1 MKLNKLLLLT
11 LSIGLTFTSCS
22 NDDDDAPVLPRGD
35 YENGLLISH
44 EGNFGGGNA
53 SVSFVSFDL
62 NTVENNIFNAV
73 NGELLGDT
81 AQSIAFNGDFAY
93 IILNVSNKIEVVNRF
108 TFESVATIDTGL
120 SNPRYMAVS
129 NGKGYVTNWGDFTPT
144 DDDYLAVIDLT
155 THTIIDTISTSYLP
169 EEIIAQDDQI
179 FVATGI
185 FGFGNSVDVIN
196 TVTDTLEES
205 ITVGNAPNSLQLDAE
220 GDLWVLSSENLIEIN
235 TTTNAIIKT
244 VALNSS
250 ITAPSKLNFDSG
262 NLYLFSE
269 GAVYKMETT
278 AATLPET
285 AEIEGV
291 SFYDMNVSNGV
302 LYGLDAKDFQS
313 AGTLT
318 TYDLS
323 SNTEINTAT
332 LRIIPGE
339 VYFN

>member
-1 MKLNKLLLLT
+1 MKLNKLLLLA
-11 LSIGLTFTSCS
+11 LLMGLFFASCTT
-22 NDDDDAPVLPRGD
+22 DDDDTPPEPRGD

-44 EGNFGGGNA
+44 EGNFGRGNA

-155 THTIIDTISTSYLP
+155 TNTIVDTINTSYLP
-169 EEIIAQDDQI
+169 EEIIAQGDQI

-185 FGFGNSVDVIN
+185 FGFGNNVDVIN

-205 ITVGNAPNSLQLDAE
+205 ITVGNSPNSLQIDAD

-235 TTTNAIIKT
+235 TATNDIVKT
-244 VALNSS
+244 VELNSS
-250 ITAPSKLNFDSG
+250 ITAPSKLNFDNG
-262 NLYLFSE
+262 NLYLFS
-269 GAVYKMETT
+269 GGSVYKMAAT

-291 SFYDMNVSNGV
+291 SFYDMSVSNGV

-318 TYDLS
+318 TYDLTT
-323 SNTEINTAT
+323 NTEINTAT

>member
-11 LSIGLTFTSCS
+11 FSIGLFFTSCT
-22 NDDDDAPVLPRGD
+22 NDDDTPVLPRGD

-44 EGNFGGGNA
+44 EGSFTDGVGT
-53 SVSFVSFDL
+53 VSFISDDFT
-62 NTVENNIFNAV
+62 TVEHNIFSNV
-73 NGELLGDT
+73 NGRTLGT
-81 AQSIAFNGDFAY
+81 VVQSMVFNGDLAY
-93 IILNVSNKIEVVNRF
+93 IISNVSNRIDIVNRY

-129 NGKGYVTNWGDFTPT
+129 NGKGYVTNWGDFTPA

-155 THTIIDTISTSYLP
+155 TNTIIDTISTSYLP
-169 EEIIAQDDQI
+169 EEIIAQGDQI
-179 FVATGI
+179 FVATGV
-185 FGFGNSVDVIN
+185 FGLGNSVDVIN
-196 TVTDTLEES
+196 TITDTLEES
-205 ITVGNAPNSLQLDAE
+205 ITVGNSPNSLQLDAD

-235 TTTNAIIKT
+235 TTTNEVIKT
-244 VALNSS
+244 VELNNS

-262 NLYLFSE
+262 NLYLFSG
-269 GAVYKMETT
+269 GAVYKMEAT
-278 AATLPET
+278 ATTLPET

-291 SFYDMNVSNGV
+291 SFYDMSVRNGV

-323 SNTEINTAT
+323 TNTEINTAT